1 MKAVILAG
9 GFRTRL
15 ARQYSIKGNPMVE
28 IEGQTIF
35 WNLMKMYSAHG
46 LNNFITCLG

>member
-9 GFRTRL
+9 GFGTGL
-15 ARQYSIKGNPMVE
+15 ARQPGIKGNPMVE
-28 IEGQTIF
+28 IGGQTIF

-46 LNNFITCLG
+46 LNNFITFLG